1 MAAEEVICKACSHG
15 PCLIGH
21 LTLMCAKED
30 KPHEVDTV
38 QDMVNYIAVQN
49 CKDEV

>member
-21 LTLMCAKED
+21 LARSCNKEE
-30 KPHEVDTV
+30 KPHDVDTV
-38 QDMVNYIAVQN
+38 QDMVNYMAVQS
-49 CKDEV
+49 CLDKE